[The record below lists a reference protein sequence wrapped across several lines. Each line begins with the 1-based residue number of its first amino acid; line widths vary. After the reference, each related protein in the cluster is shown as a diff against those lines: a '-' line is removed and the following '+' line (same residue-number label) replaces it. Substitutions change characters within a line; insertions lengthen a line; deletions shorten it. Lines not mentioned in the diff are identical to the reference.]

1 MAVLLVFVILV
12 ARIHVQVTA
21 DDVDF
26 KPCITQMTNGCSVP
40 LNFPFPYKDVFLP
53 ACERHDICYQ
63 CGKQFNWTRG
73 QCDNAFKANM
83 LTMCKLKEESK
94 YAVTYGGT
102 FWEKLRSAFKVAT
115 AMARWILIKS
125 GTLDHC
131 INGSDVYYK
140 GVKGF
145 GHNNFGTGDPNLCN
159 LKCSKLLGDPRNII

>member
-1 MAVLLVFVILV
+1 MAGMLCSAIMIYVLNLYRVE
-12 ARIHVQVTA
+12 A
-21 DDVDF
+21 VDF
-26 KPCITQMTNGCSVP
+26 KPCITQLTNGCSIP
-40 LNFPFPYKDVFLP
+40 LGFPFPYKDVFLP
-53 ACERHDICYQ
+53 ACERHDICYR
-63 CGKQFNWTRG
+63 CGKKFNWTRS

-131 INGSDVYYK
+131 MNGSDVYYK

-145 GHNNFGTGDPNLCN
+145 GHSSFGSIDP
-159 LKCSKLLGDPRNII
+159 KCDLQCAKVLGDPANVL